1 MGVSRRQ
8 TFHGKLSFASAAV
21 KDTRKYQEVWD
32 CLTGD
37 FNTAQMLTSYS
48 LSARPCMFIHLHED
62 TVTAESEASGGGHL
76 EGALSTQGHP
86 PLGLAP
92 PRPLTSYHGE
102 KMKWVGFPLFFLP
115 PPPGN
120 HQFVLCI
127 LEFVFFLCSFVS

>member
-62 TVTAESEASGGGHL
+62 TVTAESEATFCSSQWRGSPGRGPFD
-76 EGALSTQGHP
+76 ARP
-86 PLGLAP
+86 PTLGSRTTKTP
-92 PRPLTSYHGE
+92 NFIPWREDEVDRKS
-102 KMKWVGFPLFFLP
+102 V
-115 PPPGN
+115 
-120 HQFVLCI
+120 V
-127 LEFVFFLCSFVS
+127 